1 MQNPLNRNL
10 FVIKEHVG
18 LFKAANNYDV
28 FDAQTGEVVLH
39 CREERLGFFTK
50 LLRFTDY
57 KRMTPFHIDIRTPE
71 GNQVLSV
78 RRGSVLLR
86 SHVTVKD
93 SQDRHIGGFRQ
104 KLLSIGGAFRVMD
117 QHDEELCLLKGTWTS
132 WEFDFIAGETVLAK
146 VRKKWSGLG
155 KEIFTTADN
164 YVLEISETVP
174 PDHPVRQLIMAAV
187 FCIDMV
193 LKE

>member
-1 MQNPLNRNL
+1 MQNPLNCNL

-28 FDAQTGEVVLH
+28 FDAQTGEIILN
-39 CREERLGFFTK
+39 CRENRLGFFTK
-50 LLRFTDY
+50 LLRFTDL
-57 KRMTPFHIDIRTPE
+57 KLMTPFHVDVHTPDGE
-71 GNQVLSV
+71 QVLSV

-86 SHVTVKD
+86 SNVTVRD
-93 SQDRHIGGFRQ
+93 SNDNHIGSFRQ
-104 KLLSIGGAFRVMD
+104 KLLSIGGTFYVMD
-117 QHDEELCLLKGTWTS
+117 HNDEELCLLKGTWTS
-132 WEFDFIAGETVLAK
+132 WEFDFIAGKTVLAK
-146 VRKKWSGLG
+146 VRKKWTGIG

-164 YVLEISETVP
+164 YVLEISDAVP
-174 PDHPVRQLIMAAV
+174 PDHPVRQLILAAV